1 MPGFLTNGL
10 PMLAQVSARMLVNAD
25 TQFQRGAAPQSIAAS
40 ALQIAAAIGDCIL
53 NAATST
59 AGAVTQNTLGGLV
72 TTEALTIA
80 PGATYSFTLTNS
92 QITQAYLSGAPPAG
106 GAEIGSSLVY
116 PYFPNFSNFQGQ
128 WYLGGGQP
136 EAMLYSGTN
145 TGGTVPGNMSAQMA
159 LVSVIPAVGSVTF
172 TWRNVGQTAL
182 NGTMCLIWH
191 L

>member
-1 MPGFLTNGL
+1 MGGFLTNGL
-10 PMLAQVSARMLVNAD
+10 PMLSQVAPRMLVNAD
-25 TQFQRGAAPQSIAAS
+25 TQFQRGGQPQSIAAT
-40 ALQIAAAIGDCIL
+40 ALQIAGAIGDCIL

-92 QITQAYLSGAPPAG
+92 QITAAYLSGDQQPQLG
-106 GAEIGSSLVY
+106 TSLVY
-116 PYFPNFSNFQGQ
+116 PYFPNFSNFQGE

-136 EAMLYSGTN
+136 EAVIYSGTN
-145 TGGTVPGNMSAQMA
+145 TGGTLPGNMSAQMA
-159 LVSVIPAVGSVTF
+159 LVSIVPAVGSVTW

-182 NGTMCLIWH
+182 NGTMAIIWH